1 MTEARTFPFANPV
14 EGPEGDRVEARS
26 SGSLVLLQADIVDG
40 DEVEVTVVA
49 PLSPEAAL
57 AVATQIIQAAHDAA
71 SSPIL
76 M

>member
-1 MTEARTFPFANPV
+1 MTETRTFPFANPV

-26 SGSLVLLQADIVDG
+26 SGPLVLLQLDIV